1 MPLGG
6 TFEPLGGDSAYKRG
20 GDACQKFWIK
30 PLKETDLGMAQA
42 FLTPKR
48 DHVKTQAMLCIFIF
62 FRVQP

>member
-6 TFEPLGGDSAYKRG
+6 TFEPLGGDSTYKRG
-20 GDACQKFWIK
+20 GDACRKFWIK